1 MNIPKALMG
10 EFSCMTSTGL
20 CVTLSLFCVIILT
33 QYEMLCGTIAGVI
46 GGLSEEVGKTREVSK
61 KPEGISGNTMDRQ
74 LEEEC
79 APSVHV
85 TTS

>member
-1 MNIPKALMG
+1 MFYIFTILCRNING
-10 EFSCMTSTGL
+10 
-20 CVTLSLFCVIILT
+20 I
-33 QYEMLCGTIAGVI
+33 IAGVI
-46 GGLSEEVGKTREVSK
+46 GGLSEEVDKTREVSK
-61 KPEGISGNTMDRQ
+61 KPEGVPGNTMDGQ